1 MTTKF
6 TTSQTEAKIA
16 KAIKGLGVT
25 QANPPSTQEF
35 VSDAI
40 DLYINDLV
48 KKKFI
53 KK

>member
-6 TTSQTEAKIA
+6 TTSLTETKIA
-16 KAIKGLGVT
+16 KAIKGLEVT
-25 QANPPSTQEF
+25 QANPPSIQEF
-35 VSDAI
+35 VTDAI
-40 DLYINDLV
+40 DFYINDLM

>member
-16 KAIKGLGVT
+16 KAIKDLSLT
-25 QANPPSTQEF
+25 QAKPPSLQEF

-40 DLYINDLV
+40 DLYINDLM

>member
-16 KAIKGLGVT
+16 KAIKGLALT
-25 QANPPSTQEF
+25 QAKPPSLQEF
-35 VSDAI
+35 VTDAI
-40 DLYINDLV
+40 DHYFDELV